1 MLSCLQSS
9 LRLFCPPYTLN
20 EHRYVGPYFAN
31 ELLNSLGEQMSDF
44 EDYDDDTPSEGCDV
58 CGDPLCP
65 GCEPSVQGRL
75 LKLALFP
82 VAIVVLAL
90 IFRFMFLG
98 GSGDGEEVSQIETVP
113 PAETV
118 VEETTTSTTTTQPST
133 TTPVI
138 ATPIAI
144 AGGVL
149 TEDTI
154 RSVVQ
159 VVQIDARGPCGWGS
173 GTVVG
178 DSLTVLTNVHVIET
192 TEDCPNPRLEIW
204 IVSALDERP
213 SPAYNAEVVVTDEE
227 ADLAILRL
235 TPKSNSAIALQPVPI
250 RSSASV
256 GEEIFIIGFPNIGGS
271 SITISKGIV
280 SGFTKEQGVSWIKT
294 DASISGGN
302 SGGAAVNGKG
312 ELVGVPT
319 MASAGEDGEVVD
331 CRPVTDTNRDGQ
343 IDRYD
348 DCVPI
353 GGFLNLLSP
362 TSRAE
367 ALLRQ
372 ANTSDLGDSDDPST
386 EGGDES
392 PDDESAD
399 WDDSE
404 SNDPRFSTCKEA
416 LRNGYGPYYDG
427 VDPEYNWYIDA
438 DSDGVV
444 CER

>member
-1 MLSCLQSS
+1 MSVVS
-9 LRLFCPPYTLN
+9 PYTLN
-20 EHRYVGPYFAN
+20 EHRYISSLFATKP
-31 ELLNSLGEQMSDF
+31 LDSLGEQMSDF
-44 EDYDDDTPSEGCDV
+44 EQYDDDTPSEGCDV
-58 CGDPLCP
+58 CGEPLCP

-82 VAIVVLAL
+82 VAIIVLAL
-90 IFRFMFLG
+90 IFRFMFLS
-98 GSGDGEEVSQIETVP
+98 GSGDGEEVSQTETVP
-113 PAETV
+113 PAQTV
-118 VEETTTSTTTTQPST
+118 DAETTIAT
-133 TTPVI
+133 TTPSSTSTPVV
-138 ATPIAI
+138 ATPLAI

-149 TEDTI
+149 MEDTI

-178 DSLTVLTNVHVIET
+178 NSLTVLTNVHVIET
-192 TEDCPNPRLEIW
+192 VEDCPNPRLEIW

-213 SPAYNAEVVVTDEE
+213 SPAYNAEVVSTDED

-235 TPKSNSAIALQPVPI
+235 TPKSSSAIPLQPVPM
-250 RSSASV
+250 RSTASV

-280 SGFTKEQGVSWIKT
+280 SGFTKERGVSWIKT

-331 CRPVTDTNRDGQ
+331 CRPVTDTNRDGE

-367 ALLRQ
+367 SLLRQ
-372 ANTSDLGDSDDPST
+372 ANTSDQGDLIDSSIESGDD
-386 EGGDES
+386 S

-399 WDDSE
+399 WDDSA

-416 LRNGYGPYYDG
+416 LQNGYGPYYDG
-427 VDPEYNWYIDA
+427 VDPEYNWYIDT
-438 DSDGVV
+438 DSDGEV

>member
-1 MLSCLQSS
+1 
-9 LRLFCPPYTLN
+9 
-20 EHRYVGPYFAN
+20 
-31 ELLNSLGEQMSDF
+31 MSDF

-65 GCEPSVQGRL
+65 GCEPSVQARL

-90 IFRFMFLG
+90 VFRFMFLG
-98 GSGDGEEVSQIETVP
+98 GSGEGEEVSRPETVAP
-113 PAETV
+113 SQTA
-118 VEETTTSTTTTQPST
+118 VEETTTTPPST
-133 TTPVI
+133 TTPVV
-138 ATPIAI
+138 ASPIAI

-159 VVQIDARGPCGWGS
+159 VVQVDARGPCGWGS

-178 DSLTVLTNVHVIET
+178 NGLTVLTNVHVIET
-192 TEDCPNPRLEIW
+192 IEDCPNPRLEVW

-213 SPAYNAEVVVTDEE
+213 SPAYNAKVVATDED

-235 TPKSNSAIALQPVPI
+235 TPKSSSMIPLQPVPM
-250 RSSASV
+250 RSTASV

-280 SGFTKEQGVSWIKT
+280 SGFTKERGVSWIKT

-331 CRPVTDTNRDGQ
+331 CRPVTDTNRDGE

-367 ALLRQ
+367 SLLRL
-372 ANTSDLGDSDDPST
+372 ANTSDQREPNDSSI
-386 EGGDES
+386 ESGNES
-392 PDDESAD
+392 PNDESAD
-399 WDDSE
+399 WDDSA

-438 DSDGVV
+438 DGDGVV